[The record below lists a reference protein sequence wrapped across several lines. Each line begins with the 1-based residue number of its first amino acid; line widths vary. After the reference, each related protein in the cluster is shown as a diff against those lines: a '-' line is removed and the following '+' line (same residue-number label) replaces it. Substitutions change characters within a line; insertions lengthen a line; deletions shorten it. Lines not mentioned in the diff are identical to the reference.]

1 MGQLQRHNPNETKS
15 LGASSPNDTPVSSL
29 QIADAFVGASLAS
42 IVREHGRGEAVM
54 FITRELDMVNRVCGN
69 TMEAETLSFCAEL
82 VLDRFKFRTVNALRI
97 ALRDGMN
104 SGKIYGKLTYP
115 LLAEWMNDHE
125 AKVEEF
131 SYRKHMSSK

>member
-1 MGQLQRHNPNETKS
+1 
-15 LGASSPNDTPVSSL
+15 
-29 QIADAFVGASLAS
+29 
-42 IVREHGRGEAVM
+42 M

-125 AKVEEF
+125 AKVEEY
-131 SYRKHMSSK
+131 SYRKHMGSK